1 MDRESGQPL
10 KVEFDEYSWPEKR
23 THRLEEDEHGLPV
36 FCWRDPNSWLPRAVF
51 VLQGKDADPRS
62 ALFVHVNGNY
72 DGRGGQLRWMLGLPL
87 AILAFLIF
95 IPVWNSYFFV
105 TYTDVRNAPFNLET
119 APAIVQGIGD
129 VIVGYGL
136 WPLGAGGSAMVGYLL
151 GVYLAS
157 RVSKSMAWKGS
168 RVNLSVRDWMDLTSF
183 GIEDAKE
190 AYGSLGTIDPFANKE
205 ARTLIIRG
213 YFGTGDSPVEV
224 SRSTYNAVSV
234 QALHQILT
242 REFIQKRQAYLDRLP
257 PARSTRAP
265 TAAPGGRAWSGDIPD
280 RL

>member
-1 MDRESGQPL
+1 M

-51 VLQGKDADPRS
+51 VLLKKDADPRT

-72 DGRGGQLRWMLGLPL
+72 DGRGLHLRWMIGAPL
-87 AILAFLIF
+87 AILALLIF
-95 IPVWNSYFFV
+95 IPVWHSYYFV
-105 TYTDVRNAPFNLET
+105 TYTDVMNAPFNLDT
-119 APAIVQGIGD
+119 APAIAQGVGD
-129 VIVGYGL
+129 VIIGYL
-136 WPLGAGGSAMVGYLL
+136 CWPFGAGGSMMVGYLI

-157 RVSKSMAWKGS
+157 RVSKSMAWMGAK
-168 RVNLSVRDWMDLTSF
+168 VEISVRDWMDSTSF

-190 AYGSLGTIDPFANKE
+190 AYGSLRTIEPFANE
-205 ARTLIIRG
+205 AVQRLIIRG
-213 YFGTGDSPVEV
+213 YFGTGDFPVEV

-234 QALHQILT
+234 QGLHQILT
-242 REFIQKRQAYLDRLP
+242 REFIQKRQAYLDKLP
-257 PARSTRAP
+257 PARARPMRAP
-265 TAAPGGRAWSGDIPD
+265 TNAPGGRAWSGDIPD